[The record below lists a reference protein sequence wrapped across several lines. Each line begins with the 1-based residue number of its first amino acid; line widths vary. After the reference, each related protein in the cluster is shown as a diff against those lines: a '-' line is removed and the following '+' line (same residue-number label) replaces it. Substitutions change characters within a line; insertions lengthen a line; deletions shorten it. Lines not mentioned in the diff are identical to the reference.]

1 MANDFNYDDSDFM
14 LDNEIDF
21 NDYEEEY
28 DCDFDYDM
36 YLEVQLEEMGFVT
49 PLYDEST
56 SIKEQNSSAKDV
68 LTANF
73 YINPMA
79 LVAKP
84 VIPKYL
90 ADLAGEFMFAGESV
104 VSIYGESGS
113 RKSFLLQTAV
123 ANHFGVMVQFESSPI
138 GLRRR
143 LEKMSYPIAAHD
155 RYVFPTSKN
164 QLLCYVEHWKKID
177 PTIIGFDSFGPM
189 MALFEGDTNS
199 DMDVQELF
207 KKVFHPLRDAGHCV
221 AFLDHQAKSPKNR
234 GFAIGSQN
242 KKAQVD
248 VALRVEYESKFD
260 NYSLYIAKDRD
271 FIYEGRIIGSDQ
283 LYGFLDL
290 SAEPLRAIITPIQM
304 IATDELAKTKEGAKE
319 RKQRILEEIQ
329 ALSPIG
335 KDELRIKVGG
345 NSGHFSK
352 AIEALEAE
360 GSISIGAGK
369 DSKGSHCRKL
379 ITYKNKEA

>member
-1 MANDFNYDDSDFM
+1 MSKYFNDDDFDFM
-14 LDNEIDF
+14 LDNEIEF
-21 NDYEEEY
+21 NDHEEEY
-28 DCDFDYDM
+28 DYDDERNM
-36 YLEVQLEEMGFVT
+36 ELQLEEMGFVT
-49 PLYDEST
+49 PLFDEST
-56 SIKEQNSSAKDV
+56 SINEQNSSAIDALK
-68 LTANF
+68 ANF
-73 YINPMA
+73 YVNPMA
-79 LVAKP
+79 LDAKP

-123 ANHFGVMVQFESSPI
+123 ANHYGVMVQFESSPI

-143 LEKMSYPIAAHD
+143 LEKMAYPIAAHD

-164 QLLCYVEHWKKID
+164 QLLCYVEHWKKIE

-189 MALFEGDTNS
+189 MALFEGDTNN

-221 AFLDHQAKSPKNR
+221 AFLDHQAKNPKNR

-248 VALRVEYESKFD
+248 VALRVEYESKF
-260 NYSLYIAKDRD
+260 NNFSLYISKDRE
-271 FIYEGRIIGSDQ
+271 FIYEGRIIGPDQ

-290 SAEPLRAIITPIQM
+290 GAEPLRAIITPLQM
-304 IATDELAKTKEGAKE
+304 IATDELAKAKEGAKE
-319 RKQRILEEIQ
+319 RRTRILEEIQ

-360 GSISIGAGK
+360 GIISIGAGK

-379 ITYKNKEA
+379 ITYIAKED